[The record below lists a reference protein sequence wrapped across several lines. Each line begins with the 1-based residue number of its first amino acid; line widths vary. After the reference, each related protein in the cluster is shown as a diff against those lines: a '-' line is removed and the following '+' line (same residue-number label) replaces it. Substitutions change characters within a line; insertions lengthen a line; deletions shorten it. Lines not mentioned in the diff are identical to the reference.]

1 MKRKITILFVF
12 LVSVIGYSQTENTP
26 LDVLFVGNSITYFN
40 NLPQTF
46 EAIAEEQGYQ
56 IDLDQHTPGGTGF
69 VHHVNNAA
77 LYQKFRDRT
86 WDYVVLQPGSNESPG
101 FSYSIDQTIERGKQ
115 LRDSI
120 LKYSPCAS
128 IYYYE
133 IAYGIVDDTQASF
146 DQYLE
151 RSQLIKDNITQM
163 SNETGIPLAP
173 VGECFKTSMLTDDSE
188 FLWGGYG
195 DIHPNAKGSFLG
207 ACTFYNALFKKE
219 IINSNVNAGL
229 TNEEAN
235 YFRGIAQ
242 DVMLNNLDDWNISS
256 LTATALFTIEA
267 VNDGSVNFIN
277 QSSNYDADA
286 VLWDFGDGQ
295 TSTDINPNHTF
306 DFNAAS
312 TYQVVLTVSKN
323 CKEHHHILNITQE
336 QLSVNTYELVSNDI
350 KVLPNPTTDFVT
362 ITSNNNY
369 DLEVYNLLG
378 AKVLKTKAYNNKH
391 INLKSLQKGVYLF
404 RFYNEESNNS
414 MVKKIVV
421 K

>member
-1 MKRKITILFVF
+1 MIIRIITSLAF
-12 LVSVIGYSQTENTP
+12 LISVIGYSQTESNP

-40 NLPQTF
+40 DLPQTF

-56 IDLDQHTPGGTGF
+56 IELDQHTPGGTGF
-69 VHHVNNAA
+69 VHHVNSAA
-77 LYQKFRDRT
+77 LYQKFRDKT

-101 FSYSIDQTIERGKQ
+101 FSFPIEETIARGER

-133 IAYGIVDDTQASF
+133 ISYGIVDDTEASF

-151 RSQLIKDNITQM
+151 RSELIKNNITQM
-163 SNETGIPLAP
+163 SNETNIPFAP
-173 VGECFKTSMLTDDSE
+173 VGECFKTSMQTDDSE

-229 TNEEAN
+229 TNEQAN
-235 YFRGIAQ
+235 YLRGIAQ
-242 DVMLNNLDDWNISS
+242 DVTLNNLDDWNISS
-256 LTATALFTIEA
+256 LTPTALFDVEI

-277 QSSNYDADA
+277 QSLNYDTL
-286 VLWDFGDGQ
+286 LWDFGDGQ
-295 TSTDINPNHTF
+295 TSTDVNPNHTF
-306 DFNAAS
+306 DFNAES
-312 TYQVVLTVSKN
+312 SYQVVLTVSEN
-323 CKEHHHILNITQE
+323 CKEHHHIITITE
-336 QLSVNTYELVSNDI
+336 AQLSVNEYELINEDI
-350 KVLPNPTTDFVT
+350 KIFPNPATDFVT
-362 ITSNNNY
+362 ITTNNDY
-369 DLEVYNLLG
+369 ALEIYNLLG
-378 AKVLKTKAYNNKH
+378 AKVLETTRYNNKR
-391 INLKSLQKGVYLF
+391 INLKGLQKGVYLF
-404 RFYNEESNNS
+404 RFYDKENNNGII
-414 MVKKIVV
+414 KKVII

>member
-1 MKRKITILFVF
+1 MSIKY
-12 LVSVIGYSQTENTP
+12 GYSQTEETP

-46 EAIAEEQGYQ
+46 EVIAEEQGYQ
-56 IDLDQHTPGGTGF
+56 IDLDQYTPGGTGF
-69 VHHVNNAA
+69 VHHVNSAV

-86 WDYVVLQPGSNESPG
+86 WDYVILQPGSNESPG

-163 SNETGIPLAP
+163 SNETGIPLSP

-219 IINSNVNAGL
+219 ITNSNVNAGL
-229 TNEEAN
+229 TNEQAN
-235 YFRGIAQ
+235 YFRGVAQ
-242 DVMLNNLDDWNISS
+242 DVTLNNSDDWNISS
-256 LTATALFTIEA
+256 LTATALFDIEVA
-267 VNDGSVNFIN
+267 NDGSVNFIN
-277 QSSNYDADA
+277 QSSNYDAI
-286 VLWDFGDGQ
+286 LWDFGDGQ
-295 TSTDINPNHTF
+295 TSTDINPSHTF
-306 DFNAAS
+306 DFNVAS
-312 TYQVVLTVSKN
+312 SYQVVLTASKN
-323 CKEHHHILNITQE
+323 CKEHHHIFTITQE
-336 QLSVNTYELVSNDI
+336 QLSVNEHELVPVEV
-350 KVLPNPTTDFVT
+350 KVIPNPAADFVT
-362 ITSNNNY
+362 IITANNNY
-369 DLEVYNLLG
+369 DLEIYSLFG
-378 AKVLKTKAYNNKH
+378 AKVLETTAYNNKR
-391 INLKSLQKGVYLF
+391 INFKGLQKGVYLF
-404 RFYNEESNNS
+404 RFYNKENRNGI
-414 MVKKIVV
+414 VKKVVV